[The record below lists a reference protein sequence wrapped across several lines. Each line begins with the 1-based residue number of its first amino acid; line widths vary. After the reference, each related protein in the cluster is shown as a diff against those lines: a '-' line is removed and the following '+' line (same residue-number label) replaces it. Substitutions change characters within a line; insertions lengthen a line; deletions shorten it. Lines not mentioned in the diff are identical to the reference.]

1 MFTWDT
7 LPDLLFLF
15 FSRYLA
21 GFSML
26 SVLTWVVIVYLRRKD
41 NYTAIRDGINY
52 ILAIGLLATV
62 ILLLPRESY
71 SIIWQMILWFTFTVL
86 LVLELLWLAY
96 LLVSLIHLAK
106 SVGIRRDNQGLSAS
120 NNPSTP
126 YSRFPINNKH
136 I

>member
-1 MFTWDT
+1 MISWDA

-15 FSRYLA
+15 FTRYMA
-21 GFSML
+21 GFSL
-26 SVLTWVVIVYLRRKD
+26 ISVLIWVIVVYTRHKE
-41 NYTAIRDGINY
+41 NFTAIRDGINY
-52 ILAIGLLATV
+52 MVAIGLLATV

-71 SIIWQMILWFTFTVL
+71 FFVWQMILWFTFTVL

-96 LLVSLIHLAK
+96 LLVSLIHMAK
-106 SVGIRRDNQGLSAS
+106 AVGIRRDNHSLSTS